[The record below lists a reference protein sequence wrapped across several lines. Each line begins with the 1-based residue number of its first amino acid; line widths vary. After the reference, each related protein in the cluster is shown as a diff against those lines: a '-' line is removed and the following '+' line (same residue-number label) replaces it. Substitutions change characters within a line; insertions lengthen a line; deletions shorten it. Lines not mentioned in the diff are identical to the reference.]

1 MPSTTESGF
10 TMLNDIIDYHEER
23 MQSSV
28 SVFEDDLVGIRGNR
42 ASTGLVDRL
51 MVEYYGQETELRK
64 IANISTPEPMT
75 ITIRP
80 FDPTTVSAIETAI
93 NKANLGVNPN
103 SDGGTIHLNMP
114 SLTRERRVELVK
126 ILGRRTEDARVAIRN
141 IRRDAM
147 KDIQELE
154 KEGEIGE
161 DASKRGQ
168 DKVEELTKKYIGQ
181 IEDLSKTKET
191 DIMEV

>member
-1 MPSTTESGF
+1 
-10 TMLNDIIDYHEER
+10 MLKDILDYHEER
-23 MQSSV
+23 MQSS
-28 SVFEDDLVGIRGNR
+28 SHVFEEDLVGIRGNR

-51 MVEYYGQETELRK
+51 IVEYYGQETELRK
-64 IANISTPEPMT
+64 LANISTPEPMT

-80 FDPTTVSAIETAI
+80 FDPSAVSAIETAI

-114 SLTRERRVELVK
+114 SLTRERRIELVK
-126 ILGRRTEDARVAIRN
+126 MLGKRTEDARIAIRN

-154 KEGEIGE
+154 KDGEVGE
-161 DASKRGQ
+161 DEAKGGQ
-168 DKVEELTKKYIGQ
+168 DKVEEMTKSYIAKIDGM
-181 IEDLSKTKET
+181 SKTKEK

>member
-1 MPSTTESGF
+1 
-10 TMLNDIIDYHEER
+10 MLNDILEYHEDR
-23 MQSSV
+23 MKSTL
-28 SVFEDDLVGIRGNR
+28 SVFEDDLIGIRGNR

-51 MVEYYGQETELRK
+51 IVEYYGQDTELRK
-64 IANISTPEPMT
+64 LANISTPEPMT

-80 FDPTTVSAIETAI
+80 FDPTAVSAIETAI
-93 NKANLGVNPN
+93 NRANLGVNPN

-114 SLTRERRVELVK
+114 SLTRDRRLELVK
-126 ILGRRTEDARVAIRN
+126 MLGKRTEDARISIRN

-147 KDIQELE
+147 KDVQELE

-161 DASKRGQ
+161 DESKRGQ
-168 DKVEELTKKYIGQ
+168 EQVDELTKSYISK
-181 IEDLSKTKET
+181 IDNLSKTKET

>member
-1 MPSTTESGF
+1 
-10 TMLNDIIDYHEER
+10 MLNDILEYHEER
-23 MQSSV
+23 MQSSANV
-28 SVFEDDLVGIRGNR
+28 YEDDLVGIRGNR

-51 MVEYYGQETELRK
+51 MIDYYGQETELRK
-64 IANISTPEPMT
+64 LANISTPEPMT
-75 ITIRP
+75 IAIRP
-80 FDPTTVSAIETAI
+80 FDPTAVSAIETAI

-126 ILGRRTEDARVAIRN
+126 ILGKRTEDARVAIRN

-161 DASKRGQ
+161 DESKGGQ
-168 DKVEELTKKYIGQ
+168 DKVEELTKSYIGK
-181 IEDLSKTKET
+181 IDEMGKSKEK

>member
-1 MPSTTESGF
+1 
-10 TMLNDIIDYHEER
+10 MLNDILEYHEER
-23 MQSSV
+23 MTSTA

-51 MVEYYGQETELRK
+51 MVDYYGQATELRK
-64 IANISTPEPMT
+64 LANISTPEPMT

-80 FDPTTVSAIETAI
+80 FDPSAVAAIETAI
-93 NKANLGVNPN
+93 NQANIGVNPN

-114 SLTRERRVELVK
+114 QLTRERRVELVK
-126 ILGRRTEDARVAIRN
+126 MLGKRTEDARVSIRH

-154 KEGEIGE
+154 KDGEIGE
-161 DASKRGQ
+161 DDSKRGQ

-181 IEDLSKTKET
+181 IDDMSKTKET

>member
-1 MPSTTESGF
+1 
-10 TMLNDIIDYHEER
+10 MLDDILEYHEER
-23 MQSSV
+23 MQATS
-28 SVFEDDLVGIRGNR
+28 SVFESDLVGIRGNR

-51 MVEYYGQETELRK
+51 MVEYYGQDTELRK

-75 ITIRP
+75 IAIRP
-80 FDPTTVSAIETAI
+80 FDPTAVSAIETAI

-126 ILGRRTEDARVAIRN
+126 MLGKRTEDARVAIRN

-161 DASKRGQ
+161 DDSKGGQ
-168 DKVEELTKKYIGQ
+168 EKVEELTKKYIGKMD
-181 IEDLSKTKET
+181 EMSKAKET
-191 DIMEV
+191 DIMDI

>member
-1 MPSTTESGF
+1 
-10 TMLNDIIDYHEER
+10 MLNDILEYHEDR
-23 MQSSV
+23 MKSTL
-28 SVFEDDLVGIRGNR
+28 SVFEEDLIGIRGNR

-75 ITIRP
+75 IAIRP
-80 FDPTTVSAIETAI
+80 FDPTAVSAIETAI

-103 SDGGTIHLNMP
+103 SDGGMIHLNMP
-114 SLTRERRVELVK
+114 TLNRERRIELVK
-126 ILGRRTEDARVAIRN
+126 MLGRRTEDARVAIRN

-147 KDIQELE
+147 KDVQELE

-161 DASKRGQ
+161 DESKGGQ
-168 DKVEELTKKYIGQ
+168 EKVEDLTKSYVGKI
-181 IEDLSKTKET
+181 DTLSKTKET
-191 DIMEV
+191 DIMDV

>member
-1 MPSTTESGF
+1 
-10 TMLNDIIDYHEER
+10 MLNDILEYHEER
-23 MQSSV
+23 MQNTS
-28 SVFEDDLVGIRGNR
+28 SVFESDLVGIRGNR

-51 MVEYYGQETELRK
+51 MVEYYGQDTELRK

-75 ITIRP
+75 IAIRP
-80 FDPTTVSAIETAI
+80 FDPTAVSAIETAI

-126 ILGRRTEDARVAIRN
+126 MLGKRTEDARVAIRN

-161 DASKRGQ
+161 DDSKGGQ
-168 DKVEELTKKYIGQ
+168 EKVEDLTKKYIGKMD
-181 IEDLSKTKET
+181 EMSKAKES
-191 DIMEV
+191 DIMDI